1 MPTRS
6 VIRGILL
13 SLVWYT
19 IFAALAFFP
28 PALWL
33 AKKILPASGGGP
45 PKEKL
50 EKGSFEIVNVSE
62 ARGVVVK
69 STVKGYGDPGY
80 YLTAWMIFESAL
92 LLLDSKNLTP
102 IGREGGILTPSTAF
116 GDKLARALEDTGK
129 FETSSEVL
137 SVGDQE
143 SKKTR

>member
-1 MPTRS
+1 MPTS
-6 VIRGILL
+6 TAIRGILL

-33 AKKILPASGGGP
+33 AKRILPASGGGP

-50 EKGSFEIVNVSE
+50 EKGMFEVVNVSE
-62 ARGVVVK
+62 ARGVVIK
-69 STVKGYGDPGY
+69 GSVKGYGDPGY
-80 YLTAWMIFESAL
+80 YLTSWMIFESAL

-102 IGREGGILTPSTAF
+102 MGREGGILTPSTAF

-137 SVGDQE
+137 VGNEE
-143 SKKTR
+143 SKKSR